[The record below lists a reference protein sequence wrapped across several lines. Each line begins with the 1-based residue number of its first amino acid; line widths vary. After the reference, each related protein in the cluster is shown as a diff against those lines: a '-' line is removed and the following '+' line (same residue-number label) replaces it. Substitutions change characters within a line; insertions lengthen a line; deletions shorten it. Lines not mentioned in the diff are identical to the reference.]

1 MDPVQKVSVNSV
13 AISAIQIPN
22 EPSAPNKDAQAVSKA
37 ASVPSQPTASVHEFS
52 QDIKQVAEAAMA
64 DIQHFISSQQRSVSV
79 SRDELSGYMVVQ
91 LVDPASGEV
100 IRTLPSEELLRIART
115 FEMLGSVMVN
125 QRA

>member
-1 MDPVQKVSVNSV
+1 MDPVQKVNLNSV
-13 AISAIQIPN
+13 ATKAIQIPN
-22 EPSAPNKDAQAVSKA
+22 EPAPNKDAEAVSKA
-37 ASVPSQPTASVHEFS
+37 VSVPLQPSASIHEFS
-52 QDIKQVAEAAMA
+52 QDVKQVAEAAMV
-64 DIQHFISSQQRSVSV
+64 DIQHFISSQQRSVKV
-79 SRDELSGYMVVQ
+79 SKDESSGYMVVQ

>member
-1 MDPVQKVSVNSV
+1 MDPVQKVSVSTA
-13 AISAIQIPN
+13 AIPAMQMPN
-22 EPSAPNKDAQAVSKA
+22 EPAPTKDAEAVAKV
-37 ASVPSQPTASVHEFS
+37 ASVPAQPKASIHEFG
-52 QDIKQVAEAAMA
+52 QDVKQVAEAAMA
-64 DIQHFISSQQRSVSV
+64 DIQHFISSQQRSVKV
-79 SRDELSGYMVVQ
+79 SKDEASGYMVVQ

>member
-1 MDPVQKVSVNSV
+1 MDPVQKVSVST
-13 AISAIQIPN
+13 AAMPALQMPN
-22 EPSAPNKDAQAVSKA
+22 EPAPNKDAEAVSKVVTVSTQPK
-37 ASVPSQPTASVHEFS
+37 ASIHEFG
-52 QDIKQVAEAAMA
+52 QDVKQVAEAAMA
-64 DIQHFISSQQRSVSV
+64 DIQHFISSQQRSVRV
-79 SRDELSGYMVVQ
+79 SKDEASGYMVVQ

>member
-1 MDPVQKVSVNSV
+1 MDPVQKVSVST
-13 AISAIQIPN
+13 AAMPALQMPN
-22 EPSAPNKDAQAVSKA
+22 EPAPNKDAEAVSKVITVSTQPK
-37 ASVPSQPTASVHEFS
+37 ASIHEFG
-52 QDIKQVAEAAMA
+52 QDVKQVAEAAMA
-64 DIQHFISSQQRSVSV
+64 DIQHFISSQQRSVRV
-79 SRDELSGYMVVQ
+79 SKDEASGYMVVQ

>member
-1 MDPVQKVSVNSV
+1 MDPVQNVNLS
-13 AISAIQIPN
+13 SAAFTAQPIRN
-22 EPSAPNKDAQAVSKA
+22 EPAPTKDAEAVSKVVNEQVQPK
-37 ASVPSQPTASVHEFS
+37 ASIHEFG
-52 QDIKQVAEAAMA
+52 QDVKQAAEAAMA

-79 SRDELSGYMVVQ
+79 SKDESSGYMVVQ

-125 QRA
+125 QKA

>member
-1 MDPVQKVSVNSV
+1 MDPVQKVSVSTA
-13 AISAIQIPN
+13 AIPALQKPN
-22 EPSAPNKDAQAVSKA
+22 ESAPNKDVEAAVKVATLPAKPKA
-37 ASVPSQPTASVHEFS
+37 SIQEFG
-52 QDIKQVAEAAMA
+52 QDVKQVAEEAMA
-64 DIQHFISSQQRSVSV
+64 DIQHFISSQQRSVKV
-79 SRDELSGYMVVQ
+79 SKDEASGYMVVQ

>member
-1 MDPVQKVSVNSV
+1 MTRKNNQRPKSGSLKKVEKTDAANVRAVVEGQAQK
-13 AISAIQIPN
+13 I
-22 EPSAPNKDAQAVSKA
+22 
-37 ASVPSQPTASVHEFS
+37 
-52 QDIKQVAEAAMA
+52 AEEAMA
-64 DIQHFISSQQRSVSV
+64 DIQHFISSQQRSVKV
-79 SRDELSGYMVVQ
+79 SKDEASGYMVVQ

>member
-1 MDPVQKVSVNSV
+1 MDPVQKVIVSTA
-13 AISAIQIPN
+13 AISAMQKPN
-22 EPSAPNKDAQAVSKA
+22 ESAPNKDVEAADKV
-37 ASVPSQPTASVHEFS
+37 ASVPAKPSASIHEFG
-52 QDIKQVAEAAMA
+52 QDVKQVAEEAMA
-64 DIQHFISSQQRSVSV
+64 DIQHFISSQQRSVKV
-79 SRDELSGYMVVQ
+79 SKDESSGYMVVQ